1 MIKTAQ
7 KIADIADQLTP
18 EAQQALL
25 DMAERLAKPTRFYDS
40 MTDAQR
46 AELGRSIAEA
56 DAGRIVEQDELDA
69 ELDALFAKRA

>member
-1 MIKTAQ
+1 MTKTAQ

-25 DMAERLAKPTRFYDS
+25 DMAESLAKPSRFYDA

-46 AELGRSIAEA
+46 SELGQSIE
-56 DAGRIVEQDELDA
+56 DANAGQVVDQEQLDTELDA
-69 ELDALFAKRA
+69 ILAKRA

>member
-1 MIKTAQ
+1 MTKTAQ

-25 DMAERLAKPTRFYDS
+25 DMAESLAKPIRFYDTMS
-40 MTDAQR
+40 DAQR
-46 AELGRSIAEA
+46 AELAQSIAEA
-56 DAGRIVEQDELDA
+56 DAGRIIQQDELDA

>member
-1 MIKTAQ
+1 MTKTAQ

-25 DMAERLAKPTRFYDS
+25 DMAESLAKPTRFYDT

-46 AELGRSIAEA
+46 AELGQSIAEA
-56 DAGRIVEQDELDA
+56 NAGQIIEQDQLDA